1 MADSI
6 PVKSPHEPLTDTLKS
21 FLDPPHLTRERALGQ
36 IPEDSISR
44 SYFLMR
50 LLVGI
55 LGVAL
60 PVVLLLGDLVFL
72 GANYAT
78 RGSLSAYYHSGM
90 RDVFVGILAFV
101 GLLLVTYKVTERNR
115 DNTLSFVAGLA
126 AWGVAL
132 FPTGIPDE
140 VAVPLTPLQDRL
152 GEGFV
157 ETIHFGSAAVFIV
170 CLGLLSYDFAKRER
184 SRGQARIGHDA
195 RRSPEFWYR
204 FHASMAGLIALAAA
218 FIALTQWLG
227 VFDTHS
233 ILIGEIVVTLAFGLS
248 WLLKGLDLDVLPRMV
263 DR

>member
-6 PVKSPHEPLTDTLKS
+6 PVKSPHEPLAEALKS

-50 LLVGI
+50 LLVGV

-72 GANYAT
+72 GANYST

-90 RDVFVGILAFV
+90 RDVFVGILALV

-115 DNTLSFVAGLA
+115 DNALSFVAGLA

-140 VAVPLTPLQDRL
+140 VAVPLTALQDRL

-157 ETIHFGSAAVFIV
+157 EAIHFGSAAVFIV
-170 CLGLLSYDFAKRER
+170 CLGFLSYDFARRER
-184 SRGQARIGHDA
+184 ARGQARVGHDA

-204 FHASMAGLIALAAA
+204 FHTSMAGLIALAAA

-233 ILIGEIVVTLAFGLS
+233 ILIGEIAVTLAFGLS